1 MEEIWKDVK
10 GFEGRYQVSNL
21 GRVRSLGFKWKVYNH
36 PSGSYI
42 ELNRKGKILKLTIG
56 KRFGYCEVNLANM
69 DGIIKKYKVHRLV
82 ANTFLPNHNNLP
94 IINHKDENKTNNV
107 VCFNP
112 DGSIDTDHTNLE
124 WCTSLYNLR
133 YGTRIE
139 RVQKAANEPRMRRIN
154 QYDFDGNLLHTYKSI
169 AEASRET
176 GISKRSISHV
186 CKNTFRHSANGYIF
200 RFSDDDSP
208 WVDYDS
214 VKCHG
219 NKERM
224 RAIDQFDINGNFIR
238 TYESNQEAS
247 RVTGFSRRAIW
258 SVLSNKRKT
267 THGYIFRYSNG
278 DNSK

>member
-1 MEEIWKDVK
+1 MEEIWKDIK

-21 GRVRSLGFKWKVYNH
+21 GRIRSLGFKWKVYNH
-36 PSGSYI
+36 PSGRYI
-42 ELNRKGKILKLTIG
+42 EFNRKGKILKLRIG

-69 DGIIKKYKVHRLV
+69 DGIIKTYRVHRLV
-82 ANTFLPNHNNLP
+82 ANTFLPNPNNLP

-133 YGTRIE
+133 YGTRVE
-139 RVQKAANEPRMRRIN
+139 RMQKAVNEPRMRPVN
-154 QYDFDGNLLHTYKSI
+154 QYDFDGNLLHTYHSI

-176 GISKRSISHV
+176 GISRRSISHV
-186 CKNTFRHSANGYIF
+186 CKNTFRHSANGYVF
-200 RFSDDDSP
+200 RYSDDDTP
-208 WVDYDS
+208 WVYFDKS
-214 VKCHG
+214 KCQG

-224 RAIDQFDINGNFIR
+224 RAVDQYDLNGNFIR
-238 TYESNQEAS
+238 SYESIQETS
-247 RVTGFSRRAIW
+247 RATGVSSREIGC
-258 SVLSNKRKT
+258 VLSGKRKT
-267 THGYIFRYSNG
+267 THGFVFRYHD